1 MFSLHN
7 IKEAFFATAIT
18 MLCAYL
24 INLVASKF
32 DFFNNLNQE
41 AHGLNLYEFFYAEK
55 NKNRPDRD
63 TNIVLVEIE
72 NDRKKIADQLNIIRR
87 YNPAVIGIDA
97 IFTARKDSLIDSKLM
112 ESIKPANNIVFA
124 SRMDINNSKLS
135 PEVSFFMK
143 PENDINS
150 GYINF
155 ETDRYKVVREYA
167 PFWEVNGEVYPA
179 FTSRIVQLYSSEKFA
194 RLKNR
199 HNAKENINYIGNT
212 ERYTAITKEDLNE
225 YNDKNQLSSLFKNKI
240 ILLGHFIKY
249 PPLDTEDT
257 HFSPLGTKVGNNSVP
272 DMYGIVIHANILSM
286 ILDNSYPKITS
297 AAVSFLVSFVF
308 AFLFLLYIIYTYSE
322 KDPPSY
328 SKMVLIQFLLIA
340 FVLYLLLQVYN
351 FYSWK
356 VPLLPVLI
364 SLILCVELLRF
375 YKLLALGLNK
385 KINYKT
391 VFT

>member
-1 MFSLHN
+1 M
-7 IKEAFFATAIT
+7 
-18 MLCAYL
+18 
-24 INLVASKF
+24 
-32 DFFNNLNQE
+32 NQE

-55 NKNRPDRD
+55 NKNQPNRD

-72 NDRKKIADQLNIIRR
+72 NDRKKIADQLNIIKG
-87 YNPAVIGIDA
+87 YKPAVIGIDA
-97 IFTARKDSLIDSKLM
+97 IFTARKDSLRDSKLI
-112 ESIKPANNIVFA
+112 ESVKPANNIVFA
-124 SRMDINNSKLS
+124 SRMDVNNSKLS
-135 PEVSFFMK
+135 PEVSFFIK
-143 PENDINS
+143 PENGINS

-167 PFWEVNGEVYPA
+167 PFWEANGEVDPA
-179 FTSRIVQLYSSEKFA
+179 FTSRIIQLYSPEKFTQ
-194 RLKNR
+194 LKKR
-199 HNAKENINYIGNT
+199 HHAKENITYTGNT

-225 YNDKNQLSSLFKNKI
+225 YNDKNQLSSLLKNKI

-249 PPLDTEDT
+249 PPLDTEDI
-257 HFSPLGTKVGNNSVP
+257 HFSPLNTKAGNNSNP
-272 DMYGIVIHANILSM
+272 DMYGVVIHANILSM

-297 AAVSFLVSFVF
+297 AAVSFLIAFVF

-322 KDPPSY
+322 NDPPSY

-340 FVLYLLLQVYN
+340 FVLYFLLQVYN

-356 VPLLPVLI
+356 VPLSPVLI
-364 SLILCVELLRF
+364 SLILCVELSRF
-375 YKLLALGLNK
+375 YKLIALRLNK